1 MARDRGRPPYADV
14 LTPAEWR
21 VVEAVRHG
29 MTNPTIARRQGVSLD
44 AVKYHVANA
53 LQKLGL
59 DRRAELRRWDGVRR
73 DSPLYSKELP
83 MNLEVSLGAIGQ
95 IARTVKDIEAAR
107 RWYGDVLGLPHLY
120 SFGNL
125 AFFDCGGVRLYL
137 LESDGGPAESILY
150 FRVDD
155 VRTAHAAL
163 SRRGV
168 DFLNAPHIVHRHADG
183 TEEWMA
189 EFRDNEDRP
198 LAIMAKVSSAVTQL
212 EPQDG

>member
-1 MARDRGRPPYADV
+1 MARERGRPRHNDV

-73 DSPLYSKELP
+73 DSPLFSKELP
-83 MNLEVSLGAIGQ
+83 MQPEVSLGAIGQ

-137 LESDGGPAESILY
+137 SEGDGGPAESILY

-155 VRTAHAAL
+155 VRSAHAAL

-168 DFLNAPHIVHRHADG
+168 EFLNAPHIVHRHADG

-198 LAIMAKVSSAVTQL
+198 LAIMAQVSSAVAQL